1 MPRGSLP
8 GERRGGRQLGTPN
21 KTTALR
27 DAAIF
32 HAVADPNFLPLD
44 VFLALMRDA
53 NLPLEE
59 RVAAAEAAL
68 PFVHAK
74 PKDPSDQS
82 TQRKY
87 GAAVGSVNV
96 TKELDTGSAAPV
108 EASAVAA
115 ADVDI
120 RDRSPL
126 DFLLGLMRDA
136 QTPHHLRLRVAHIS
150 APYLHA
156 KLGRRKNEI
165 VVDDPF
171 GFTCD
176 PAVARAL
183 RDAKLRL
190 AVLEE
195 AAYPAQPRDPE
206 KKKIEARIAEIEK
219 GLKCPAGYTGLEARE
234 DWKRLKELSRKRKS
248 ERPYNKLSKEEDA
261 EEAHVTARLAA
272 YEQSDE
278 GRARS
283 RIRSLKR
290 PFFVRLL
297 DKPLTPA
304 EQQEREIANN
314 EIEHLK
320 KLYPD
325 LPPDPDEDNDP
336 IVQSYRRRLEAMRKA
351 RKEHEEKEALAGLKG
366 PE

>member
-96 TKELDTGSAAPV
+96 TKESDTGSAAPV

-190 AVLEE
+190 AV
-195 AAYPAQPRDPE
+195 
-206 KKKIEARIAEIEK
+206 
-219 GLKCPAGYTGLEARE
+219 
-234 DWKRLKELSRKRKS
+234 
-248 ERPYNKLSKEEDA
+248 
-261 EEAHVTARLAA
+261 
-272 YEQSDE
+272 
-278 GRARS
+278 
-283 RIRSLKR
+283 
-290 PFFVRLL
+290 
-297 DKPLTPA
+297 
-304 EQQEREIANN
+304 
-314 EIEHLK
+314 
-320 KLYPD
+320 
-325 LPPDPDEDNDP
+325 
-336 IVQSYRRRLEAMRKA
+336 
-351 RKEHEEKEALAGLKG
+351 
-366 PE
+366 